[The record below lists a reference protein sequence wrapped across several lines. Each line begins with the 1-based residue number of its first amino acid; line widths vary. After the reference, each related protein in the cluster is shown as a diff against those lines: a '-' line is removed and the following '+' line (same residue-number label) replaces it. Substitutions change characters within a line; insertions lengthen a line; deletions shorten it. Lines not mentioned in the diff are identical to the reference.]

1 MDLEK
6 KYRDNIKKELDE
18 ICGTK
23 KVVIWGAGSYG
34 YNMFQTFKKYKFEN
48 HIVAFCDNC
57 ETKWNTTIENL
68 EVLNYRQIKE
78 KYKDDVVFLICSDWK
93 GEIEEQLTKL
103 GEKDNICIPSIQLMA
118 SYTVVFMQNTW
129 EKSNKEEFDRLIY
142 NTSELLDDDES
153 KRVLFARADFI
164 KTTDWRCIES
174 ININKPQYFL
184 NDFYELSDKEIY
196 IDLGAYIGDTVF
208 RFIDKVGGKDKYKK
222 IIAFEP
228 DKKTYKT
235 LEDNI
240 KKNNLK
246 NVDIYNLGSWNRKD
260 ILSFTSGSN
269 ANINASAHIVKSKES
284 EIFNEIHVEALDN
297 LFIDV
302 PITFIKM
309 DIEGAEKESLFGA
322 KKIIQKYK
330 PKLAICVY
338 HKWEDIYEIPKII
351 KSFVP
356 EYKIYLRHHSK
367 NLSETVCYA
376 CL

>member
-34 YNMFQTFKKYKFEN
+34 YNIFQIFKKYKYDKYV
-48 HIVAFCDNC
+48 VAFCDNC
-57 ETKWNTTIENL
+57 EVKWNTTIENL
-68 EVLNYRQIKE
+68 EVLSYKQIKE
-78 KYKDDVVFLICSDWK
+78 KYKNDVVFLICSTWEK
-93 GEIEEQLTKL
+93 EIEKQLINL
-103 GEKDNICIPSIQLMA
+103 GEKRSIYVPTIYLLEETQGNSLILMHEIW
-118 SYTVVFMQNTW
+118 S
-129 EKSNKEEFDRLIY
+129 KSNKEQFDKLIDD
-142 NTSELLDDDES
+142 TSKILEDRES
-153 KRVLFARADFI
+153 KKVLFMRSNVI
-164 KTTDWRCIES
+164 KTTNWEYIEDIDIS
-174 ININKPQYFL
+174 KPQYFL
-184 NDFYELSDKEIY
+184 NDFYELNEEEIY
-196 IDLGAYIGDTVF
+196 IDLGAYNGDTILKFVN
-208 RFIDKVGGKDKYKK
+208 KVCGKYKK

-228 DKKTYKT
+228 DKRTYELLKTNIEKSK
-235 LEDNI
+235 LDNI
-240 KKNNLK
+240 E
-246 NVDIYNLGSWNRKD
+246 IYNLGSWDKKD
-260 ILSFTSGSN
+260 VLGFASGLNS
-269 ANINASAHIVKSKES
+269 NINGNSYISKSEEKRIS
-284 EIFNEIHVEALDN
+284 VEALDN
-297 LFIDV
+297 LFINI

-322 KKIIQKYK
+322 KKIIQRYK

-367 NLSETVCYA
+367 NLCETVCYA